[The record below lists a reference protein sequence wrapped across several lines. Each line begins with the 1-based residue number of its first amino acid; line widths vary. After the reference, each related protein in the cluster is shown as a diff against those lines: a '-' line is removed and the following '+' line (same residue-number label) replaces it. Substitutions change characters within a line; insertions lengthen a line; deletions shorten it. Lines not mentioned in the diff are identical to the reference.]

1 MDFEKLLQQAIDY
14 GQSNTT
20 VVIVTAAVLVIL
32 SIFKPK
38 PMMKLYGVC
47 ILAVAGIYLLTL
59 LSGALFSGSDQK
71 NRMIHKTREIT
82 GE

>member
-1 MDFEKLLQQAIDY
+1 MNLEGLLQQAIDY

-20 VVIVTAAVLVIL
+20 LVMVAAATLVLL
-32 SIFKPK
+32 TIFKTK

-47 ILAVAGIYLLTL
+47 IIALVGLYLLSL
-59 LSGALFSGSDQK
+59 LSGALFSGSEQK
-71 NRMIHKTREIT
+71 NRMIYKTREAA